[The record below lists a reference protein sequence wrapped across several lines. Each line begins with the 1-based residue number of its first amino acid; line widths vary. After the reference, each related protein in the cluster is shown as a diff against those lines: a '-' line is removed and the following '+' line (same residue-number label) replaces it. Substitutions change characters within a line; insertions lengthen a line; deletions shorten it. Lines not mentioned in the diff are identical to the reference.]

1 MNTIANIPNT
11 QKERVIILGGG
22 FAGLRLA
29 RKLSQKAFQVVLLD
43 RNNFHV
49 FQPLFYQVAT
59 SGLEPAAIS
68 FPLRKVFQK
77 QTNVHIRVAEVQGVD
92 PENRQVQTSIGYLD
106 YDYLVMALGADTN
119 YFGNE
124 NIRRHAIPMKSLN
137 EAINLRNKIL
147 ENYELA
153 LNETDRDRAASM
165 MNFIIVGGGPT
176 GVELAGALAEM
187 KNFIL
192 PKDYPELDFSLMK
205 VQLLE
210 AGPTILAGYSE
221 KSSNRAKAYLE
232 KLGVEVRT
240 QTMVQD
246 YDGYEISLRDAS
258 PLYAHT
264 MIWAAGVKANTVQG
278 IPEEALGRNDRL
290 IVNSFNE
297 VKGLDRIFS
306 IGDMAYMETSEA
318 PNGHPQVAQVAM
330 QQASNLY
337 NNFLRVKKGKKRKA
351 FKYIDKGSMA
361 TVGRHLAVADLPAGI
376 WLGGAPAW
384 MLWLFIH
391 LMALV
396 GVKNRLF
403 VFLNWAVSYFTYD
416 QSLRLL
422 IRQSNKPEIPQI
434 AVEIEA

>member
-232 KLGVEVRT
+232 KLGVEVRVKDQPKLAKRYSSYMYGKLIKNY
-240 QTMVQD
+240 QTFEKVQCLIELKELSIRSGSNEFEFAIINT
-246 YDGYEISLRDAS
+246 YDKNITFDQVHFYGVFQGHKNKILEKV
-258 PLYAHT
+258 PLHINGITNLAPNEKKKF
-264 MIWAAGVKANTVQG
+264 KAV
-278 IPEEALGRNDRL
+278 
-290 IVNSFNE
+290 F
-297 VKGLDRIFS
+297 
-306 IGDMAYMETSEA
+306 EA
-318 PNGHPQVAQVAM
+318 PKLNENEMVTFRVAIEFY
-330 QQASNLY
+330 NLLEGFQG
-337 NNFLRVKKGKKRKA
+337 NKVP
-351 FKYIDKGSMA
+351 
-361 TVGRHLAVADLPAGI
+361 VV
-376 WLGGAPAW
+376 
-384 MLWLFIH
+384 ML
-391 LMALV
+391 
-396 GVKNRLF
+396 NQ
-403 VFLNWAVSYFTYD
+403 NT
-416 QSLRLL
+416 
-422 IRQSNKPEIPQI
+422 NE
-434 AVEIEA
+434 E